1 MNPVMLSEWTMIQ
14 IDRLVNGMTNGGL
27 KFEYKLVKPDGKVS
41 TLKRQE
47 RLDRL
52 KIMKLLGGEPI
63 YVEGDRHTIVCY
75 TESKRVRRKNKL
87 FPAHVGNVLVANKNC
102 F

>member
-27 KFEYKLVKPDGKVS
+27 KFEYTLFKADGKVS
-41 TLKRQE
+41 KLKRKE
-47 RLDRL
+47 RISDSELL
-52 KIMKLLGGEPI
+52 KLLKGEPKKL
-63 YVEGDRHTIVCY
+63 EGSNHTTVCY
-75 TESKRVRRKNKL
+75 TENKRVRKSNPFFK
-87 FPAHVGNVLVANKNC
+87 AHTGNVLVANKNC